1 MQAVNIDQQRL
12 ALPPPVLV
20 TADEL
25 DCFRL
30 TAPLLAKACGM
41 ELRSQLHSEEASAR
55 AALARQLLRD
65 AQRPLSTLNTFG
77 AMLTPRL
84 EDGDI
89 DKDMAEGI
97 MLQVGSCVGICAEQ
111 CMDW

>member
-1 MQAVNIDQQRL
+1 
-12 ALPPPVLV
+12 
-20 TADEL
+20 
-25 DCFRL
+25 
-30 TAPLLAKACGM
+30 M

-97 MLQVGSCVGICAEQ
+97 MLQVGLGTRHRCSATSVGAVTADHACSDTPSAVCDVSCRGRAPC
-111 CMDW
+111 

>member
-1 MQAVNIDQQRL
+1 M
-12 ALPPPVLV
+12 

-97 MLQVGSCVGICAEQ
+97 MLQVGLRGSICAEQ
-111 CMDW
+111 CIDS

>member
-1 MQAVNIDQQRL
+1 
-12 ALPPPVLV
+12 
-20 TADEL
+20 
-25 DCFRL
+25 
-30 TAPLLAKACGM
+30 M

-97 MLQVGSCVGICAEQ
+97 MLQVGLGALQLQLMLVRLSQSMQQHTSCCV
-111 CMDW
+111 